1 MIRLDEN
8 FVIGAFN
15 LGIRMKS
22 VLLNSDFV
30 APVHILGEVAAKI
43 CAECKMVVSGRNS
56 VIFYCFS
63 VSLIMKHS

>member
-1 MIRLDEN
+1 
-8 FVIGAFN
+8 
-15 LGIRMKS
+15 MKS
-22 VLLNSDFV
+22 VLLNSDFI
-30 APVHILGEVAAKI
+30 APVHILGEVAEKI